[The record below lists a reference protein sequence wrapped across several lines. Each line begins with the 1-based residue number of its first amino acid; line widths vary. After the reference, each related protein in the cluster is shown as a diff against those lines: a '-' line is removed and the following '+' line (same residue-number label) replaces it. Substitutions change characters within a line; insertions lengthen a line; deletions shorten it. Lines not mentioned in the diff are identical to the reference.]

1 VQGSDK
7 VKRERMIVYVLLAG
21 GLGNQLFQY
30 SAAASMNP
38 SKIIFV
44 DLIANQRVSANGEPD
59 ILNFQLPITV
69 EFKKYKFNFFIRKV
83 FWTFLGSSSS
93 DSKIRKRL
101 FLNKFSILLCEK
113 LLNVILKD
121 KFKLFVSKANGF
133 STLPN
138 KKNIHKYF
146 FIGYFQ
152 SYLYAQKLLPHK
164 KSITLINPSVE
175 AINFYKH
182 ISVNKFNS
190 SVQLRGG
197 DYLVNPSF
205 GSLSVDYI
213 KTALSK
219 NVDKSQKIMIF
230 SDDKKLIANFQNR
243 IAFISEIAPEYLSPA
258 ETLEAMR
265 KMKTYVISN
274 STFGWW
280 GAFLSEC
287 ESPLVIAPEPWFRSK
302 VTPEYLIP
310 PNWATASSIFAGPNA

>member
-1 VQGSDK
+1 
-7 VKRERMIVYVLLAG
+7 
-21 GLGNQLFQY
+21 
-30 SAAASMNP
+30 MNP

-59 ILNFQLPITV
+59 ILNFQLPIPV
-69 EFKKYKFNFFIRKV
+69 EFKKYKLNFFTRKV

-93 DSKIRKRL
+93 ESKIRKML
-101 FLNKFSILLCEK
+101 FLNKFSKLLCQK

-121 KFKLFVSKANGF
+121 KFKLFVSKTNGF

-152 SYLYAQKLLPHK
+152 SYLYAQKLLPYK
-164 KSITLINPSVE
+164 KSIVLINPSVE

-182 ISVNKFNS
+182 ISFDKFES

-197 DYLVNPSF
+197 DYLVNTSF

-213 KTALSK
+213 KTALSMY
-219 NVDKSQKIMIF
+219 VDRNQKIMIF
-230 SDDKKLIANFQNR
+230 SDDKKLITNFQNR
-243 IAFISEIAPEYLSPA
+243 IDVNSEIAPESLSPA

-265 KMKTYVISN
+265 KMKTYLISN

-287 ESPLVIAPEPWFRSK
+287 ESPLVIAPEPWFSRK
-302 VTPEYLIP
+302 AAPEYLIP
-310 PNWATASSIFAGPNA
+310 PNWTTASSIFAAPSA